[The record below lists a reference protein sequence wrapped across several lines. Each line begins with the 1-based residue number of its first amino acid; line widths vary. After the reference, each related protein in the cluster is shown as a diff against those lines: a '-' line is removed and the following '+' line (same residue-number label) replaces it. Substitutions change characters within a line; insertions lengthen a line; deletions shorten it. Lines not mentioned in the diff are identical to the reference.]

1 MAVKAKTKKQK
12 DSVVEIEA
20 EISADELEAH
30 KKSVF
35 SEWKKEMSFLGLIF
49 LGGQP

>member
-30 KKSVF
+30 KKS
-35 SEWKKEMSFLGLIF
+35 IF
-49 LGGQP
+49 FIKIFPPKFMFF